1 MKIDELHDALD
12 GIAEPRHPD
21 VHAARI
27 AVQRR
32 VRTTRRRRAFV
43 ATGLGVLAVIAGVLI
58 VGNDGPAP
66 SVHTEPPASRPSQVF
81 CNQVPRPVP
90 TADVPAD
97 VAAWAGDRDVIGSGA
112 LWTARS
118 STAVAPIP
126 LDGGWY
132 LKFPW
137 YTRPH
142 GLPEITGRRLDGPGT
157 FHADVNNATD
167 SRGTWVVS
175 GLSFSTAGCWEITAR
190 YAGSTITMNL
200 AAGVTPADVP
210 TVPVSTTGG

>member
-1 MKIDELHDALD
+1 VKLDELRDALD

-21 VHAARI
+21 VFAARI
-27 AVQRR
+27 AVRRR
-32 VRTTRRRRAFV
+32 VRTTRRRWAVV
-43 ATGLGVLAVIAGVLI
+43 ATSLGVLAAVAGALV
-58 VGNDGPAP
+58 VRNDGPSP
-66 SVHTEPPASRPSQVF
+66 SVHTEPPASGSSHRA

-90 TADVPAD
+90 SADVPGD
-97 VAAWAGDRDVIGSGA
+97 VLAWAGGRDVIGSGA

-118 STAVAPIP
+118 ATAVAPTP

-137 YTRPH
+137 VTRPH

-157 FHADVNNATD
+157 FHADVNDATD

-175 GLSFSTAGCWEITAR
+175 GLYFSTAGCWEVTAR
-190 YAGSTITMNL
+190 YAGSTLTMNL
-200 AAGVTPADVP
+200 AAG
-210 TVPVSTTGG
+210 

>member
-1 MKIDELHDALD
+1 MPSTGSPNCA
-12 GIAEPRHPD
+12 HPD

-27 AVQRR
+27 TVQRR

-43 ATGLGVLAVIAGVLI
+43 ALGSRCARGHRRRP
-58 VGNDGPAP
+58 DRPQRRSRS
-66 SVHTEPPASRPSQVF
+66 SVHTVLRPPGRARCSATRSRCPL
-81 CNQVPRPVP
+81 P

-97 VAAWAGDRDVIGSGA
+97 VAAWAGDRNVIGSGG

-118 STAVAPIP
+118 ATAVTFIA

-132 LKFPW
+132 LKFSW

-157 FHADVNNATD
+157 FHADVNDATD

-175 GLSFSTAGCWEITAR
+175 GLSFSTVGCWRSRRA
-190 YAGSTITMNL
+190 
-200 AAGVTPADVP
+200 TPARP
-210 TVPVSTTGG
+210 SRWTSRPA